1 MNVICWFNVSYF
13 STVSNHQGVHLLQVK
28 KNGTER
34 KWKTSKEEKKKNS
47 SKVSWKSSIHNLLTT
62 IYSSFELIEYKNVY
76 CLKLIL
82 LQSSYC
88 LG

>member
-34 KWKTSKEEKKKNS
+34 KWKTSKEEKKKSS
-47 SKVSWKSSIHNLLTT
+47 SKVS
-62 IYSSFELIEYKNVY
+62 
-76 CLKLIL
+76 
-82 LQSSYC
+82 
-88 LG
+88 